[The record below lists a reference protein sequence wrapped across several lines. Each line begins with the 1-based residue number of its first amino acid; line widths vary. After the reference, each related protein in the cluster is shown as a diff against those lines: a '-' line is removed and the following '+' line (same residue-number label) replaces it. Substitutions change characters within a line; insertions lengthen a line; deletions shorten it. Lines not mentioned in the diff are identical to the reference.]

1 MKRLRMGE
9 ESKGKERWRDRQ
21 ERDERGQKE
30 TQITKEEG
38 RIERR
43 GTGEQEQECGI
54 IYCVIICLLVV

>member
-1 MKRLRMGE
+1 MGE

-30 TQITKEEG
+30 TQIAKEEG

-43 GTGEQEQECGI
+43 GTGEQE
-54 IYCVIICLLVV
+54 